1 MPSAES
7 MANRLMSAI
16 GSKNKDLAN
25 EVASTII
32 KLNTKLEEIGINS
45 DLSMRNAMDF
55 VSDIE
60 DGFNTEESVMEDL
73 VWNITTD
80 EEDEEE
86 IVAFLRTSTRIFN
99 V

>member
-1 MPSAES
+1 
-7 MANRLMSAI
+7 
-16 GSKNKDLAN
+16 
-25 EVASTII
+25 
-32 KLNTKLEEIGINS
+32 
-45 DLSMRNAMDF
+45 MDF